1 MHRIRI
7 TALPNKRVL
16 DPDTGKPIPDE
27 GLLVEKLSP
36 WWLRR
41 RRETPP
47 SIQITTEERRAAPLG
62 G

>member
-1 MHRIRI
+1 MYRI

-16 DPDTGKPIPDE
+16 DPDTSKPIPAE
-27 GLLVEKLSP
+27 GIIVEKLSP

-41 RRETPP
+41 RHESPP
-47 SIQITTEERRAAPLG
+47 SIQIITEERRAAPQG